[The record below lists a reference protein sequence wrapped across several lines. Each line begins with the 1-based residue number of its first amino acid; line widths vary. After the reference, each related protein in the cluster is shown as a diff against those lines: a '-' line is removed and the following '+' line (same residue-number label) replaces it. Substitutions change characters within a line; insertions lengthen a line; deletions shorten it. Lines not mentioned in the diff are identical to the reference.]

1 MTDDE
6 LDDLF
11 EQAERAAVAYD
22 WNTRSSL
29 LRLFDSSTSI
39 NNEHLEDEIAS
50 GELTEERI
58 ADIAKHLRM
67 NQTRPIDKRTWGKT
81 ELALW
86 MRYIFNIK

>member
-1 MTDDE
+1 MTEDE

-39 NNEHLEDEIAS
+39 SNEHLEDEIARAS
-50 GELTEERI
+50 SQRS
-58 ADIAKHLRM
+58 AS
-67 NQTRPIDKRTWGKT
+67 QTSQSTC
-81 ELALW
+81 E
-86 MRYIFNIK
+86 

>member
-11 EQAERAAVAYD
+11 EQAKRAAVAYD

-39 NNEHLEDEIAS
+39 SNEHLEDEIAS
-50 GELTEERI
+50 GELTEQRI

-67 NQTRPIDKRTWGKT
+67 NQTRPIDRPNWGKL
-81 ELALW
+81 ELAKW
-86 MRYIFNIK
+86 MKRIWNL